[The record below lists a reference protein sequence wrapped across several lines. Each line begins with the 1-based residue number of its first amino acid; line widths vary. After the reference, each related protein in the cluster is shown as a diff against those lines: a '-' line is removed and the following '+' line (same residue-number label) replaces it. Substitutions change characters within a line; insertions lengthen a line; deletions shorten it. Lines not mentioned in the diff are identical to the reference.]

1 MSLHYL
7 ATTHSTL
14 PANYSLSRTMSNDWW
29 GNSANPS
36 TPLRQ
41 NSLGRSS
48 NQNNRFNDE
57 LDAEDAKMADGVKFL
72 PSFSASTAGKLL
84 GGSSATPG
92 NVLGMSSSS
101 GAGPGSPGGFSPPGM
116 SSRRSP
122 NTRFGDARYVL
133 AGYCSRTS

>member
-1 MSLHYL
+1 MDVAAL
-7 ATTHSTL
+7 A
-14 PANYSLSRTMSNDWW
+14 PYNYSNMSNDWW
-29 GNSANPS
+29 GSAASPS

-48 NQNNRFNDE
+48 NQNNRFNDA
-57 LDAEDAKMADGVKFL
+57 LDDEDAKMADGVKFL

-92 NVLGMSSSS
+92 NGLGMSSSS

-122 NTRFGDARYVL
+122 NTRFGDARWV
-133 AGYCSRTS
+133 GYNDVS